1 MPFTISALNA
11 GNEAG
16 TAEVTLSLSP
26 STALFS
32 PANLVPGESVGSPQL
47 EVANTGDV
55 DVFYYIFADW
65 GPGGTTTATEA
76 RILADRLN
84 IWIQASP
91 TEILYDGPIS
101 GLMNEPGTGRLLVSP
116 DDDLLDFVVSLPSTI
131 GDIAQ
136 NLDLH
141 VDLVFVAQSS
151 PQA

>member
-1 MPFTISALNA
+1 M
-11 GNEAG
+11 
-16 TAEVTLSLSP
+16 
-26 STALFS
+26 
-32 PANLVPGESVGSPQL
+32 GSPQL
-47 EVANTGDV
+47 AVANTGDV

-65 GPGGTTTATEA
+65 SAGVTSTAAEA

-84 IWIQASP
+84 IWVQASP
-91 TEILYDGPIS
+91 EEVLYDGPIS
-101 GLMNEPGTGRLLVSP
+101 GLANEPSDGRLLVSP
-116 DDDLLDFVVSLPSTI
+116 NDDLLDFVVSLPVTT